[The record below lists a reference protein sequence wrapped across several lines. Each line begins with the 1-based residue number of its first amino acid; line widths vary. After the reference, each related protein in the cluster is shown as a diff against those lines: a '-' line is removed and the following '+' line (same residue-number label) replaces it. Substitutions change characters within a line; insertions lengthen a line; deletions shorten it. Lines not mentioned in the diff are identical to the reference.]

1 MKKILS
7 VLAIMIMLNLGVLA
21 SANALT
27 LSGVNNDKA
36 VNFDFIGASYG
47 TTYTQ
52 PGTSSDV
59 SGGFDGTSDGWGIGN
74 TISIYQDNYFSP
86 LWTPSG
92 DTIDFVY
99 GGLDDNYAYFDTVTQ
114 TWTIN
119 KQAATANS
127 NGAYLNLYYD
137 PSPAA
142 TDYTPGPGASDPNG
156 DGTPWKVGEAGEEL
170 LLSMQFV
177 PGVLGPNDPTNTV
190 LASSFSVDWLKGS
203 GLGYLEVVGG
213 TWKDQFDSNAFLNG
227 SADFQ
232 FGYSAGDLDGL
243 PFVNQQPNPWIAE
256 IDGIATGN
264 AVPIP
269 ATIWLLGSCLLGF
282 IGLGRRR
289 FNK

>member
-1 MKKILS
+1 MKK
-7 VLAIMIMLNLGVLA
+7 VLCFLTVAAILNLGLLA
-21 SANALT
+21 GAHAFSLT
-27 LSGVNNDKA
+27 GVNNDQA
-36 VNFDFIGASYG
+36 INFDFIGASYG
-47 TTYTQ
+47 TTYAQ
-52 PGTSSDV
+52 PPNSGDV
-59 SGGFDGTSDGWGIGN
+59 SGGADGTSDGWGIGN
-74 TISIYQDNYFSP
+74 TISIYQDNYFNP

-127 NGAYLNLYYD
+127 RGAYLDIYYD
-137 PSPAA
+137 PSPAS

-156 DGTPWKVGEAGEEL
+156 DGTPWDVGEAGEEL
-170 LLSMQFV
+170 LLSLQFV
-177 PGVLGPNDPTNTV
+177 PGVINGDPNTV

-213 TWKDQFDSNAFLNG
+213 SWKDQLDSNKFLNG

-243 PFVNQQPNPWIAE
+243 PFANQSPNPWTAE

-289 FNK
+289 LNK